1 MVAGWS
7 CDGSFDENNGH
18 CYLTVIRAVVTITM
32 GATFFFSCIYIWGM
46 FLSSVRKPQEV
57 AIGRMD
63 SVTKGENLERETG
76 HTIKTYDCLYMYQW
90 CVYNVYILSF
100 FSVSFFIYKKK
111 NQTYA
116 YYDTCNWLLYIPW
129 YTCI

>member
-7 CDGSFDENNGH
+7 RDGSFDENNGY
-18 CYLTVIRAVVTITM
+18 CYLTVIRAVFTITM

-46 FLSSVRKPQEV
+46 FLSSVREPKEV
-57 AIGRMD
+57 EIGRMD

-100 FSVSFFIYKKK
+100 FLSLYSYIRKKT
-111 NQTYA
+111 QTYA
-116 YYDTCNWLLYIPW
+116 HYDNWLLYSPR